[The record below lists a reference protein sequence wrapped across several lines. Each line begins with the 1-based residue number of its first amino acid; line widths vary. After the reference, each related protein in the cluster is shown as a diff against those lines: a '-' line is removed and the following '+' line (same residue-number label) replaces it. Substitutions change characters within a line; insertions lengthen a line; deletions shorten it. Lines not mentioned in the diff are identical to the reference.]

1 MTPATV
7 DLTQVDTSIRA
18 EVLQRL
24 AASGLSEQAFV
35 SHLYKSF
42 VEGQFSLLDV
52 LGPNADTLAAMKEL
66 EQGGGSSPKT
76 VEELFADLH
85 ADD

>member
-1 MTPATV
+1 MTPTTV
-7 DLTQVDTSIRA
+7 DLTQVDTDIRA
-18 EVLQRL
+18 EVLQGL

-42 VEGQFSLLDV
+42 VEGQFSLLDL
-52 LGPNADTLAAMKEL
+52 LGPNAKTLAAIKEL
-66 EQGGGSSPKT
+66 EERRGSPSNT

>member
-1 MTPATV
+1 
-7 DLTQVDTSIRA
+7 VDTDIRA

-24 AASGLSEQAFV
+24 PASGLSEQAFV

-42 VEGQFSLLDV
+42 VEGQFSLLDL
-52 LGPNADTLAAMKEL
+52 LGPNAKTLAAMKEL
-66 EQGGGSSPKT
+66 EQGAGSSLRT
-76 VEELFADLH
+76 FEELFADLH